1 MRSVLIVSAFVLGLA
16 AAAQAQAVAPVKAP
30 APTAAS
36 ASTDEAIPRAE
47 RAKARQD
54 CVSENIALTG
64 DDLRAAMRICMQ
76 GKFPGVQLYARD
88 GVTRDGKPT
97 AVAARAACK
106 DEIDGRKLQGAE
118 RITALT
124 ACFNGKR
131 PDLAQR
137 SECRKEARAKGLDG
151 ADLRKAVD
159 ACARDGKG

>member
-1 MRSVLIVSAFVLGLA
+1 MRSFVIVAAFVLGFGG
-16 AAAQAQAVAPVKAP
+16 AAQAQNATP
-30 APTAAS
+30 AKTPAQTVGAAS
-36 ASTDEAIPRAE
+36 ADEPIPRAE

-54 CVSENIALTG
+54 CVSENIALAG

-88 GVTRDGKPT
+88 GLTRDGKPT
-97 AVAARAACK
+97 AAAARAACK
-106 DEIDGRKLQGAE
+106 EEADGRKLQGSE
-118 RITALT
+118 RIAALT

-159 ACARDGKG
+159 TCAREARS